1 MNNLIQKIVNE
12 VKLQIFTEEEKGD
25 KQVIAI
31 YPGRFQPMGRHHKL
45 AYDWLA
51 KQFGVENTYVVT
63 SDKTEPQ
70 RSPLNFAE
78 KKAIMNKH
86 GIKNVA
92 KIRMPYLPTELLQ
105 KFDPNKTVIVYM
117 IGEKDKGRLSGYKRL
132 MKYNKTTL
140 VPYKDIQNPYAYY
153 VYAPHI
159 SVQIPS
165 FGEMSGTNIRKALGD
180 REAKLSELKQRF
192 KDIMGWFD
200 PKIFNTVIAKM
211 NSRRSKIVE
220 HVDDWMRS
228 FLNMTDIQAK
238 MFFDIVQKEY
248 GDTKDLMPI
257 LRKFISGATLSEREK
272 VMFQKQMKD
281 TLKLLGLGA
290 IAAIPIPGTM
300 LLIPVVVQLAKKFNI
315 NLLPENNEP
324 NGERLSIVRREF
336 WDKVFEE
343 VVKEEDGIDF
353 VLCNECGDKMKQI
366 QYRHLKYKHNMTL
379 DEYTAKYPGAKL
391 VCESAKNYG
400 DKNPMNIPGVREKQ
414 KDALNTPEMKQL
426 FAEKSRNRPVL
437 EETRIKCS
445 INNSMNDLENR
456 KKVSERL
463 KEVYS
468 KNSELIETRRKH
480 FTKIRNSEFYKER
493 MVELG
498 FWRKEDDIPK
508 YEKYV
513 NAVRKLT
520 NENYRK
526 YFYEIKNAKDRSREN
541 HLDHK
546 ISIYFGFENNL
557 PVEIIA
563 HHCNLEVIPSSL
575 NESKHTANSIR
586 PNELYE
592 SIITST
598 NPIDARQLLT
608 CGGAAGHMRHL
619 FDDMELTFGDLKN
632 MFKLGL
638 SGKITTISNP
648 SEKLDGQN
656 LLVTFKNNQLY
667 AARNK
672 GDIIDGGMTYDQV
685 VQKFEGRGEIQEA
698 FSFAVKDL
706 QNAIMKL
713 SQRQQK
719 LIFKNGKAWMNLE
732 IMYPKSTNVIN
743 YDGAYLVFH
752 GSSVYNKRGEKV
764 EEHPEYARILA
775 GMIQQ
780 VNANT
785 QEVFSIEKPKLI
797 KVAKAKDYRE
807 KLKYFVSQ
815 LTALQRQMNCNNNDT
830 ISLWHQRWWE
840 RYIKSETASRGIKLP
855 PQIINA
861 LIKRWAFYDKSFPI
875 NKNTMVNESAFRW
888 AKEVEQTILKDQ
900 LKKNLQPFETLV
912 LRFGAEVL
920 KNVSDVMALNPK
932 ATTRKIKSDVQ
943 NAIDILSTSDN
954 PNDLKVL
961 KTQLERLKSAGGINA
976 IVPLEGIAF
985 TYNGKTYKLTG
996 VFAPINQLLGHLKFK
1011 R

>member
-51 KQFGVENTYVVT
+51 KQFGVENTYIVT

-78 KKAIMNKH
+78 KKSVINKH
-86 GIKNVA
+86 GIKNVV
-92 KIRMPYLPTELLQ
+92 KVRSPYLPSELLQ
-105 KFDPNKTVIVYM
+105 KFDPKKTVVVYM
-117 IGEKDKGRLSGYKRL
+117 VGEKDKGRLGGFKRL

-153 VYAPHI
+153 VHAPHI

-257 LRKFISGATLSEREK
+257 LRKFISGATLSPREK

-324 NGERLSIVRREF
+324 TGERLSIVRREF

-343 VVKEEDGIDF
+343 VAKEE
-353 VLCNECGDKMKQI
+353 
-366 QYRHLKYKHNMTL
+366 
-379 DEYTAKYPGAKL
+379 
-391 VCESAKNYG
+391 S
-400 DKNPMNIPGVREKQ
+400 
-414 KDALNTPEMKQL
+414 
-426 FAEKSRNRPVL
+426 
-437 EETRIKCS
+437 
-445 INNSMNDLENR
+445 
-456 KKVSERL
+456 
-463 KEVYS
+463 
-468 KNSELIETRRKH
+468 
-480 FTKIRNSEFYKER
+480 
-493 MVELG
+493 
-498 FWRKEDDIPK
+498 
-508 YEKYV
+508 
-513 NAVRKLT
+513 
-520 NENYRK
+520 
-526 YFYEIKNAKDRSREN
+526 
-541 HLDHK
+541 
-546 ISIYFGFENNL
+546 NL
-557 PVEIIA
+557 LQE
-563 HHCNLEVIPSSL
+563 
-575 NESKHTANSIR
+575 
-586 PNELYE
+586 
-592 SIITST
+592 
-598 NPIDARQLLT
+598 
-608 CGGAAGHMRHL
+608 GGAAGHMRHL

-638 SGKITTISNP
+638 SGKITTVSNP

-752 GSSVYNKRGEKV
+752 GSSVYDKRGEKV

>member
-1 MNNLIQKIVNE
+1 MQNLIQKIVNE

-51 KQFGVENTYVVT
+51 KQFGEKNTYIVT

-70 RSPLNFAE
+70 KSPLNFAE
-78 KKAIMNKH
+78 KKMVINRH
-86 GIKNVA
+86 GIKNVV
-92 KIRMPYLPTELLQ
+92 KVKSPYLPTELLS
-105 KFDPNKTVIVYM
+105 KFDPKKTVVVYM
-117 IGEKDKGRLSGYKRL
+117 VGEKDMGRLSNFKRL
-132 MKYNKTTL
+132 MKYNKTTSI
-140 VPYKDIQNPYAYY
+140 PYKDIQNPYAYY
-153 VYAPHI
+153 VYAPHV

-200 PKIFNTVIAKM
+200 PKVFNTVIAKM
-211 NSRRSKIVE
+211 NTRRSKIVE

-257 LRKFISGATLSEREK
+257 LRKFIRGATLSPREK

-324 NGERLSIVRREF
+324 AGERLSIVRREF

-343 VVKEEDGIDF
+343 V
-353 VLCNECGDKMKQI
+353 
-366 QYRHLKYKHNMTL
+366 
-379 DEYTAKYPGAKL
+379 A
-391 VCESAKNYG
+391 
-400 DKNPMNIPGVREKQ
+400 
-414 KDALNTPEMKQL
+414 
-426 FAEKSRNRPVL
+426 
-437 EETRIKCS
+437 
-445 INNSMNDLENR
+445 
-456 KKVSERL
+456 
-463 KEVYS
+463 
-468 KNSELIETRRKH
+468 
-480 FTKIRNSEFYKER
+480 
-493 MVELG
+493 
-498 FWRKEDDIPK
+498 KED
-508 YEKYV
+508 
-513 NAVRKLT
+513 
-520 NENYRK
+520 
-526 YFYEIKNAKDRSREN
+526 S
-541 HLDHK
+541 
-546 ISIYFGFENNL
+546 NL
-557 PVEIIA
+557 LQE
-563 HHCNLEVIPSSL
+563 
-575 NESKHTANSIR
+575 
-586 PNELYE
+586 
-592 SIITST
+592 
-598 NPIDARQLLT
+598 
-608 CGGAAGHMRHL
+608 GGAAGHMRHL

-638 SGKITTISNP
+638 SGRITTISNP

-672 GDIIDGGMTYDQV
+672 GDIIDGGMTYDRV

-719 LIFKNGKAWMNLE
+719 LIFKSGKAWMNLE

-875 NKNTMVNESAFRW
+875 NKNTMVDESAFRW

-932 ATTRKIKSDVQ
+932 ATTRKIKSEVQ

>member
-1 MNNLIQKIVNE
+1 MNDLIRKIVNE

-31 YPGRFQPMGRHHKL
+31 YPGRFQPMGRHHKM

-51 KQFGVENTYVVT
+51 KQFGEKNTYIVT

-70 RSPLNFAE
+70 KSPLNFAE
-78 KKAIMNKH
+78 KKQVINAH
-86 GIKNVA
+86 GIKNIV
-92 KIRMPYLPTELLQ
+92 KVRSPYLPTELLS
-105 KFDPNKTVIVYM
+105 KFDPKKTVVVYM
-117 IGEKDKGRLSGYKRL
+117 VGEKDMGRLSNFKRL
-132 MKYNKTTL
+132 MKYNKTTSI
-140 VPYKDIQNPYAYY
+140 PYKDIQNPYAYY
-153 VYAPHI
+153 VYAPHV

-200 PKIFNTVIAKM
+200 PKVFNTVIAKM
-211 NSRRSKIVE
+211 NTRRSKIVE

-228 FLNMTDIQAK
+228 FLNMSDIQAK
-238 MFFDIVQKEY
+238 MFFDIIQKEY

-257 LRKFISGATLSEREK
+257 LRKFISGATLSPREK

-324 NGERLSIVRREF
+324 AGERLSIVRREF

-343 VVKEEDGIDF
+343 VVKED
-353 VLCNECGDKMKQI
+353 
-366 QYRHLKYKHNMTL
+366 
-379 DEYTAKYPGAKL
+379 
-391 VCESAKNYG
+391 S
-400 DKNPMNIPGVREKQ
+400 
-414 KDALNTPEMKQL
+414 
-426 FAEKSRNRPVL
+426 
-437 EETRIKCS
+437 
-445 INNSMNDLENR
+445 
-456 KKVSERL
+456 
-463 KEVYS
+463 
-468 KNSELIETRRKH
+468 
-480 FTKIRNSEFYKER
+480 
-493 MVELG
+493 
-498 FWRKEDDIPK
+498 
-508 YEKYV
+508 
-513 NAVRKLT
+513 
-520 NENYRK
+520 
-526 YFYEIKNAKDRSREN
+526 
-541 HLDHK
+541 
-546 ISIYFGFENNL
+546 NL
-557 PVEIIA
+557 LQE
-563 HHCNLEVIPSSL
+563 
-575 NESKHTANSIR
+575 
-586 PNELYE
+586 
-592 SIITST
+592 
-598 NPIDARQLLT
+598 
-608 CGGAAGHMRHL
+608 GGAAGHMRHL

-638 SGKITTISNP
+638 SGRITTISNP

-719 LIFKNGKAWMNLE
+719 LIFKSGKAWMNLE

-840 RYIKSETASRGIKLP
+840 RYIKSETSSRGIKLS
-855 PQIINA
+855 PQITNA

-875 NKNTMVNESAFRW
+875 NKTTIGDERAFRW

-954 PNDLKVL
+954 PNDLRVL